1 MNVSVIC
8 SPIDLRRRQN
18 VIKTSVTHSAA
29 PCVPLFR
36 SHHILTLVVTSVQI
50 LLTVILLNH
59 SLISRE

>member
-1 MNVSVIC
+1 MNVAVVC

-18 VIKTSVTHSAA
+18 VIQTSVAHSSA
-29 PCVPLFR
+29 PFVPLLR